1 MHSPVPFRWCGT
13 LFDLHFHPPDTPAL
27 TARTTRRALG
37 AAMKN
42 SRISRPM
49 IVAILVMF
57 GAWLALGFFLNG
69 RQTGWASGF
78 FFIAIA
84 RVLLMAGLVIC
95 LIATGISW
103 CMKVKAEAGRK
114 IAAGAGVIAALIIAT
129 LSALVAAAGVW
140 DVAYGRG
147 GSGEWSGLGELFVFV
162 VCIPGG
168 IAALESGVADWREV
182 RASDVAG
189 CSPAVTRHS
198 CAATANPIPNFHP
211 LALGNQN
218 PFGNYSGA
226 DDGNA
231 DVARGGT
238 LLRRI
243 HKFP

>member
-27 TARTTRRALG
+27 TPRTTRRALG

-103 CMKVKAEAGRK
+103 CMKLKAEAGRK
-114 IAAGAGVIAALIIAT
+114 IAAGAGAIAALIIAT

-168 IAALESGVADWREV
+168 IAALVMALTLKSVA
-182 RASDVAG
+182 RALRLICILLAL
-189 CSPAVTRHS
+189 
-198 CAATANPIPNFHP
+198 
-211 LALGNQN
+211 LALGL
-218 PFGNYSGA
+218 PFAMSPLKKARDKRRFDEIMNSGTTRKMIEA
-226 DDGNA
+226 AESEAPKEKPAGD
-231 DVARGGT
+231 R
-238 LLRRI
+238 
-243 HKFP
+243 

>member
-27 TARTTRRALG
+27 TPRTTRRALDT
-37 AAMKN
+37 AMKN

-69 RQTGWASGF
+69 RQTDWASGF

-140 DVAYGRG
+140 DVAYERG

-168 IAALESGVADWREV
+168 IAVLVMALTLKSMA
-182 RASDVAG
+182 RALRLICILLAL
-189 CSPAVTRHS
+189 
-198 CAATANPIPNFHP
+198 
-211 LALGNQN
+211 LALGLPIAMSPLKKARDKRRFDEIMN
-218 PFGNYSGA
+218 SGTTRKMIEA
-226 DDGNA
+226 AESEAPKEKPAGD
-231 DVARGGT
+231 R
-238 LLRRI
+238 
-243 HKFP
+243 

>member
-57 GAWLALGFFLNG
+57 CAWLALGFFLNG

-168 IAALESGVADWREV
+168 IAALVMTLTLKSVA
-182 RASDVAG
+182 RALRLICILLAL
-189 CSPAVTRHS
+189 
-198 CAATANPIPNFHP
+198 
-211 LALGNQN
+211 LALGL
-218 PFGNYSGA
+218 PFAMSPLKKARDKRRFDEIMNSGTTRKMIEA
-226 DDGNA
+226 AESEAPKEKPAGD
-231 DVARGGT
+231 R
-238 LLRRI
+238 
-243 HKFP
+243 

>member
-27 TARTTRRALG
+27 TPRTTRRALG

-57 GAWLALGFFLNG
+57 CAWLALGFFLNG

-168 IAALESGVADWREV
+168 IAALVMTLTLKSVA
-182 RASDVAG
+182 RALRLICILLAL
-189 CSPAVTRHS
+189 
-198 CAATANPIPNFHP
+198 
-211 LALGNQN
+211 LALGL
-218 PFGNYSGA
+218 PFAMGPLKKARDKRRFDEIMNSGTTRKMIEA
-226 DDGNA
+226 AESEAPKEKPAGD
-231 DVARGGT
+231 R
-238 LLRRI
+238 
-243 HKFP
+243 